1 MQDCPSLKLGGED
14 MPHPPQKVTRGA
26 NEIRMKLLRTLQGA
40 ASITAAMQNQ
50 AFSPTSLPHL
60 RKQASPFTHNSSG
73 TGATLCGALLTRQAE
88 RGLAPALVR
97 TVFALEQCRVE
108 VGAIIWQTSKGRFK
122 RVPNPQ
128 QV

>member
-1 MQDCPSLKLGGED
+1 
-14 MPHPPQKVTRGA
+14 
-26 NEIRMKLLRTLQGA
+26 MKLLRTLQGA

-50 AFSPTSLPHL
+50 AFSPTSFLPHL

-108 VGAIIWQTSKGRFK
+108 VGAIILQTSKGRFK
-122 RVPNPQ
+122 RVPDPRQ
-128 QV
+128 A